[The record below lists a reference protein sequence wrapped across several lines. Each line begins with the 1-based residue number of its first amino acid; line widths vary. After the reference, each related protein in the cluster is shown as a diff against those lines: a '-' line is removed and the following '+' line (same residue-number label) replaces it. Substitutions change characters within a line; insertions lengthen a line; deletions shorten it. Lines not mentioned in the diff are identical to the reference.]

1 MCLFH
6 DQHSSAQRTRALNT
20 CGHMDIHNSHTY
32 NHRPTQNL
40 DMKTNLGYECCC
52 EREHW
57 CDRCSGSPLSISFFL
72 HGTFVLSLRVFGP
85 KILVYLFCFVFLF
98 SVIYPMPTEYALQPS
113 VIVFLVGKGCHSL
126 IFYITCFMAA
136 VSLAM
141 QERGI

>member
-1 MCLFH
+1 M
-6 DQHSSAQRTRALNT
+6 
-20 CGHMDIHNSHTY
+20 
-32 NHRPTQNL
+32 
-40 DMKTNLGYECCC
+40 
-52 EREHW
+52 
-57 CDRCSGSPLSISFFL
+57 ISFFL

-85 KILVYLFCFVFLF
+85 KILVYLFCFALFFVFF
-98 SVIYPMPTEYALQPS
+98 PIIYSMPAEYALQPS